1 MTNYL
6 PSSTCTPL
14 HVCHSNAYD
23 ILPTQQLS
31 TRFISATSGLL
42 ITIPPISVQDWGRVS
57 VPGSLSLHLRVVD
70 DEKGLLWYRFGVVLF
85 VEDSSS
91 RFFLILSFTQTSP
104 LSQGLLWIRLVPSGH
119 YIDRVLVLGVED
131 LDRLPLVDTIWSVVC
146 LDRLFAPFS
155 LPLPRFP

>member
-1 MTNYL
+1 M
-6 PSSTCTPL
+6 
-14 HVCHSNAYD
+14 V
-23 ILPTQQLS
+23 
-31 TRFISATSGLL
+31 
-42 ITIPPISVQDWGRVS
+42 
-57 VPGSLSLHLRVVD
+57 
-70 DEKGLLWYRFGVVLF
+70 F

-155 LPLPRFP
+155 LPLPRFPYRVIEHVMGEGNVFTLGIPFRKWNVDLNDWKN